1 MTPNNQFSNNHL
13 DVFRRAGF
21 VVYEKPETQIVS
33 IVKYPE
39 LEPKAPLLIQIDYAM
54 RQLTIIEQNI
64 FNFREAE
71 PPKYCAALPD
81 SITDTIQ
88 ILKWTKSIND
98 LLMTQLWKS

>member
-39 LEPKAPLLIQIDYAM
+39 LEPKAPLLIQLDYAM

-81 SITDTIQ
+81 SITDTIS